1 MVIENINF
9 IDSVAENGSVVVG
22 VYSNGELSSN
32 GQKIDQ
38 MLGGEISKAIKK
50 IEFSGKKLYE
60 SFSFISSSENYK
72 YIFVISLGDRE
83 KQFSK
88 FDLEKLGA
96 KIYEITK
103 NSDENLSIL
112 LGMDDITCVCEE
124 CFTQLPLLIA
134 FGMLLKSWVFDKYKP
149 SRSKN
154 IKLKK
159 ASFLV
164 SDVAIAEENF
174 VAFKNV
180 ADSIFLTR
188 LMVSEPAN
196 VIYPES
202 YSEII
207 QQELLPLG
215 VSVEIF
221 DKESLIAN
229 GMNALLA
236 VGQGSVNES
245 RLAVLQ
251 WNGGSK
257 DQKPYAFVGK
267 GVTFDS
273 GGISIK
279 PDEGMQ
285 EMRHDMAGSAVV
297 LGLMK
302 AVALNKLPINVVGV
316 MPMVEN
322 MPSGAAQRPGDIIK
336 TASGQTIEVLSTDAE
351 GRLILA
357 DALWYAQKRFSPE
370 AMIDIATLTGAVVVA
385 LGHEFAGVLSN
396 DDELC
401 KKIIE
406 SSKNTGEK
414 VWRLPL
420 TEHFDKGIES
430 DIADIQNIGRRSVR
444 AGTITAAQFLKRFV
458 NGVKWAHLDIAGV
471 EITSDDLFLCSHG
484 ATGFGVHL
492 LYDFLKQKIQ

>member
-9 IDSVAENGSVVVG
+9 IDAVAENGSIVVG
-22 VYSNGELSSN
+22 VYSDGELSPN

-38 MLGGEISKAIKK
+38 TLGGEISKAIQK
-50 IEFSGKKLYE
+50 IEFSEKKLYE
-60 SFSFISSSENYK
+60 NFSLISSSENYK
-72 YIFVISLGDRE
+72 YIFVVSLGE
-83 KQFSK
+83 KERQFSK
-88 FDLEKLGA
+88 FELEKLGA
-96 KIYEITK
+96 KIYVAAK
-103 NSDENLSIL
+103 NYDENLSIL
-112 LGMDDITCVCEE
+112 LGTDDIACEE
-124 CFTQLPLLIA
+124 ENLSLLIA
-134 FGMLLKSWVFDKYKP
+134 FGLLLRSWDFDKYKP

-154 IKLKK
+154 VKLKK

-164 SDVAIAEENF
+164 SDVASAEENF
-174 VAFKNV
+174 VAFKNI
-180 ADSIFLTR
+180 ADSVFLTR

-207 QQELLPLG
+207 KQELLPLG

-221 DKESLIAN
+221 DKEALTAH

-236 VGQGSVNES
+236 VGQGSANES
-245 RLAVLQ
+245 RLAILQ
-251 WNGGSK
+251 WNGGEK

-302 AVALNKLPINVVGV
+302 AIALNKLPINVVGL

-322 MPSGAAQRPGDIIK
+322 MPSGTAQRPGDIIK
-336 TASGQTIEVLSTDAE
+336 TMSGQTIEVLSTDAE

-401 KKIIE
+401 EKIVE

-420 TEHFDKGIES
+420 SEHFDKGIES

-458 NGVKWAHLDIAGV
+458 NNVKWAHLDIAGV

-492 LYDFLKQKIQ
+492 LYDFLQQKTK